1 MKEAAANA
9 TANPRSSENESA
21 SPINDAPVAQRM
33 VSLVRIAARWSQ
45 RSSTHLRTEEPE
57 RVALL
62 NFICGKL
69 TIAESYRACIELCNH
84 LGSQRGVS
92 LKTHHHDSRNALAG
106 GPCARQEQQARLEN
120 AGATRPHWRG
130 WNEDLPSP
138 SNADRGSQPNADRG
152 RQPNADRRRQPNLD
166 LPKQSLNAITGAPNA
181 AARELRH
188 ANRLEPFIR

>member
-21 SPINDAPVAQRM
+21 RPTNDAPVAQRM

-69 TIAESYRACIELCNH
+69 TIHELYRACIELCNH

-92 LKTHHHDSRNALAG
+92 LKTHHHDSRNALRG
-106 GPCARQEQQARLEN
+106 GHCARQEQQARHEN
-120 AGATRPHWRG
+120 ADSTRSHWRG
-130 WNEDLPSP
+130 WNEDLFSQ
-138 SNADRGSQPNADRG
+138 SNADRGRPSADRG